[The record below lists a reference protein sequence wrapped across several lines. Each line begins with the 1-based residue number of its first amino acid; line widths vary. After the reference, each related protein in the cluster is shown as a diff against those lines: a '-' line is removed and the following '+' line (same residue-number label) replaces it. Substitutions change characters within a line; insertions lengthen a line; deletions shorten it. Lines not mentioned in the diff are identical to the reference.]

1 VCKGEGRCEQWF
13 AVEREDDDGPVDDSV
28 VTNAHDDE
36 ADRYELVMSGCSR
49 CVGTGRVPKM
59 VRDTK
64 QIKTPKDQAVRDLL
78 EENEDQ
84 GRIVIF
90 AGFQGSIDR
99 IVKICHSQQWN
110 VVKVDGRGW
119 KVQLCSG
126 ERTPNKTKPLDYW
139 ADMDNERVAFV
150 AHPQSGGMGLTLT
163 EACMAVFY
171 SNDFSPESRWQA
183 EDRIH
188 RPGIDEN
195 KGATIVD
202 LFHLGTDV
210 KVLNVLRDNR
220 RLEQMTLTEFQ
231 EMTDDD

>member
-1 VCKGEGRCEQWF
+1 
-13 AVEREDDDGPVDDSV
+13 
-28 VTNAHDDE
+28 
-36 ADRYELVMSGCSR
+36 
-49 CVGTGRVPKM
+49 
-59 VRDTK
+59 
-64 QIKTPKDQAVRDLL
+64 
-78 EENEDQ
+78 
-84 GRIVIF
+84 
-90 AGFQGSIDR
+90 
-99 IVKICHSQQWN
+99 
-110 VVKVDGRGW
+110 
-119 KVQLCSG
+119 
-126 ERTPNKTKPLDYW
+126 
-139 ADMDNERVAFV
+139 
-150 AHPQSGGMGLTLT
+150 MGLTLT